1 MAIESYGMGLAG
13 FIVYVLLFLA
23 ALRIKGLRL
32 GWLTL
37 EILAGLGVHAIASL
51 LGFQVIQNFNY
62 WYSAALF
69 AFLWFCFFFVTG
81 IFFVSISVGMIY
93 YLYQKPDRS
102 ATTREL
108 YQVCITRPFVE
119 RSQFLVDSGQA
130 AAVGSGFE
138 ITPAG
143 KRSAQRIQRLRK
155 SLGLD
160 VSGFYSTSESK

>member
-1 MAIESYGMGLAG
+1 MALESYGIGLAS
-13 FIVYVLLFLA
+13 FIVYVFLFLA
-23 ALRIKGLRL
+23 ALRFKGLRL

-37 EILAGLGVHAIASL
+37 EIVTGLGVHAVATL
-51 LGFQVIQNFNY
+51 LGFQVVQNFNY

-69 AFLWFCFFFVTG
+69 GFLWFCFFFVTG

-93 YLYQKPDRS
+93 HLYQKPDHS
-102 ATTREL
+102 ATTAEL

-119 RSQFLVDSGQA
+119 RAQFLVDSGQA
-130 AAVGSGFE
+130 ETVGSGFQ

-143 KRSAQRIQRLRK
+143 KRNSVRIQRVRK
-155 SLGLD
+155 ILGLD